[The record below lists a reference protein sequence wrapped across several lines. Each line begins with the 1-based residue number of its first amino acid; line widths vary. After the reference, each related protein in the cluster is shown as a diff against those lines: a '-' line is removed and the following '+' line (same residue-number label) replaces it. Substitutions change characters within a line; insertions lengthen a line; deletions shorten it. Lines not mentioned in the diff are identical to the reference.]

1 MPQPL
6 RYAVIR
12 RGVHLVESELATV
25 ESVHIARTVDEY
37 VASMGLVYDG
47 YLKRGLMQPH
57 EARVRMTPYLALPQT
72 VVFVALERGAVSGT
86 VSLVPDGPMGLPM
99 QKIYASEVAAVR
111 AEGRVIAEV
120 GALCVADSK
129 RGAGI
134 PFLLYKTMWL
144 AASRLLGIDD
154 LLIAVHPSAAD
165 LYCATL
171 RFERIGPVRTY
182 PTLERSAKA
191 VALRLK
197 LREAQADFARAW
209 AHREKTNANPY
220 WLYTERVDPQIDLPT
235 DRAALASLHE
245 LHRKATMKLA
255 ALRPDIVLELAS
267 NEFKVFRGAMKG
279 PAPSQP

>member
-1 MPQPL
+1 MKLTRALRTLALGLMPQPL

-111 AEGRVIAEV
+111 AEGRSSPRWARC
-120 GALCVADSK
+120 A
-129 RGAGI
+129 
-134 PFLLYKTMWL
+134 WL
-144 AASRLLGIDD
+144 T
-154 LLIAVHPSAAD
+154 PSAAPA
-165 LYCATL
+165 Y
-171 RFERIGPVRTY
+171 RFCCTRRCGWP
-182 PTLERSAKA
+182 
-191 VALRLK
+191 
-197 LREAQADFARAW
+197 RAGCW
-209 AHREKTNANPY
+209 AST
-220 WLYTERVDPQIDLPT
+220 TC
-235 DRAALASLHE
+235 
-245 LHRKATMKLA
+245 
-255 ALRPDIVLELAS
+255 
-267 NEFKVFRGAMKG
+267 
-279 PAPSQP
+279 